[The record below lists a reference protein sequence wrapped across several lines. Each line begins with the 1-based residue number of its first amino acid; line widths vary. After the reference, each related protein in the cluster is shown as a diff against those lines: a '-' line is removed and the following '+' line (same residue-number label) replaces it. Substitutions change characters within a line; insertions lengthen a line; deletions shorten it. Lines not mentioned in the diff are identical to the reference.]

1 MGGVKA
7 TEGPGPGMYGPFLGA
22 RDRRN
27 GTVLQRE
34 GGRIVKVQRSLGTAS
49 LKGGTEASL
58 ATEQVLVPDAS

>member
-1 MGGVKA
+1 
-7 TEGPGPGMYGPFLGA
+7 MYGPFLGA